1 MQKLRR
7 KKLVVPAI
15 GTFAVVLTVFMVY
28 FVAINR
34 AELLLQQLVKGQSNG
49 ELIFNVDK
57 VKLDIIHLRFEFRHP
72 ELQTRDTIS
81 TVTGYN
87 IRAKSISFKAK
98 SFIPFLLGKLIII
111 DSVLILNP
119 EIDVLK
125 YKETIKKK
133 VSLPEEMSKVYKS
146 LEIVLNVLNLNYL
159 HINSARFKIFD
170 YINPSNKPVEVSR
183 LNLTV
188 NKVTSEK
195 GPGDKRFLFADRILL
210 EVFNQDIVFSDGFH
224 GIKFKRFS
232 LNTLSQTIKL
242 DSCFIY
248 GKQPDSSAGEF
259 RSFVDTVRISKLD
272 LNQWAKNDILKMDSA
287 LCINPEVTF
296 LIPLKEKRK
305 RKNAFSDDLINKDSL
320 DFVVKRMLGNLDIGY
335 LTIKNAK
342 VKIVTKR
349 GTESKVYST
358 SNSNF
363 SIENVFVNSDPKVPI
378 QVGRFNLDVRN
389 YEGYSPDSLYVVRF
403 DNIQILNKKISLLNF
418 RVGPTASN
426 HELLSKEVRMEAF
439 EFNNINW
446 AILLYESRIVAGNVI
461 MVKPELY
468 FKLPGTKKSTTV
480 AADKKNPF
488 RTLEEIRKKVQIDD
502 ILIKD
507 GLISIEDLKGTNFSI
522 NQLNA
527 RLNVNQLLKSTDAF
541 GLMDALDTL
550 TFRNGEY
557 KNPSIQLLINEGSF
571 SKESNSLIL
580 SQIIGENN
588 DKSILAKMDN
598 VNLNGIK
605 IKSAEKISADRFT
618 WEKADLTMSTGKA
631 GNEKAVI
638 NKPKSDFKITI
649 GHLSGG
655 PTLMNFHGTNIEAST
670 QVNHIS
676 TDEIVFENDHK
687 PKIEG
692 LTIDGQSF
700 TLNQNQLKGSIS
712 GFNIYNRKISTLSN
726 VIIRL
731 PINKELAN
739 IIVPKLIFSAD
750 LFESINGKITAD
762 FIELQKPVISFT
774 ALPADFKNKTKS
786 IDDGFPLLDIGR
798 LTIDQPELTSLAS
811 SLPANIHIDP
821 GKSSWNL
828 IGLNSDSKTIKA
840 DSIRITLI
848 QPNFR
853 NDKIYMIST
862 GKESVSFTGSDFAFN
877 RRGPDN
883 NDSWSVKMNTIKSSG
898 LRFNTLSADTN
909 GQKIAINSLNL
920 ENLILNNRNVSDL
933 HELIKNNDHFLV
945 SDGDIAIENS
955 KTRIEA
961 FNLTFDKSSN
971 SLGIDSLSF
980 RPLVDKD
987 EFIKARQYQ
996 SNYMLLNT
1004 GLIKVKDIDFN
1015 LLINDSIFHSKKI
1028 TINDLYFYDYKDKRL
1043 PFQHG
1048 IEKPLLT
1055 DLLKRI
1061 NQKIL
1066 IDSILLKNAG
1076 VVYEVF
1082 NDKTQQVGIVKLSKM
1097 RGAITGVKSD
1107 NFLPTDSI
1115 KFNLFARF
1123 MGATDLRTSYAQSYT
1138 DSLSSFQLKM
1148 IASSFNLKTLNPLL
1162 KPFASALIK
1171 RGYLDT
1177 IRMSVVGQK
1186 YVAYG
1191 IMKMHYHNLNVKYL
1205 NKGIEENPSL
1215 RSWLISFFANRMVNN
1230 KNLDGSGEVYAERD
1244 PEKGFV
1250 NYWVKIFIGGLFTNT
1265 GVRTDNKQEKK
1276 YNQSIEKYNV
1286 PPIPDIPVDF

>member
-1 MQKLRR
+1 MQNLRR

-15 GTFAVVLTVFMVY
+15 VTFAVVFTVFMVY

-34 AELLLQQLVKGQSNG
+34 AESLLQQLVKGQSNG

-57 VKLDIIHLRFEFRHP
+57 VKLDIIHLRFEFRNP

-111 DSVLILNP
+111 DSVLISNP
-119 EIDVLK
+119 EIEVLK

-195 GPGDKRFLFADRILL
+195 GSGDNRFLFADRILL

-248 GKQPDSSAGEF
+248 GKQPDSSAGEY

-320 DFVVKRMLGNLDIGY
+320 DFVVKKMLGNLDIGY

-349 GTESKVYST
+349 GTESKVYNT

-418 RVGPTASN
+418 RIGPTASN

-468 FKLPGTKKSTTV
+468 FKLPGTKKNNTT

-580 SQIIGENN
+580 SQIIRENN

-598 VNLNGIK
+598 VNLK
-605 IKSAEKISADRFT
+605 
-618 WEKADLTMSTGKA
+618 
-631 GNEKAVI
+631 
-638 NKPKSDFKITI
+638 
-649 GHLSGG
+649 
-655 PTLMNFHGTNIEAST
+655 
-670 QVNHIS
+670 
-676 TDEIVFENDHK
+676 EI
-687 PKIEG
+687 
-692 LTIDGQSF
+692 
-700 TLNQNQLKGSIS
+700 
-712 GFNIYNRKISTLSN
+712 
-726 VIIRL
+726 
-731 PINKELAN
+731 
-739 IIVPKLIFSAD
+739 
-750 LFESINGKITAD
+750 
-762 FIELQKPVISFT
+762 
-774 ALPADFKNKTKS
+774 KNKTKN
-786 IDDGFPLLDIGR
+786 IDGGFPLIDINR
-798 LTIDQPELTSLAS
+798 LTIDQPEFTSLAS
-811 SLPANIHIDP
+811 NLPENMMIDP
-821 GKSSWNL
+821 GKSNWNL

-840 DSIRITLI
+840 DSIQIKLI

-877 RRGPDN
+877 RGGQDN

-898 LRFNTLSADTN
+898 IRFNTFATDTK

-933 HELIKNNDHFLV
+933 HELVNNNDHFRV
-945 SDGDIAIENS
+945 SDGNIAIENS

-961 FNLTFDKSSN
+961 INLTFDKSSN

-987 EFIKARQYQ
+987 EFIKTRQYQ
-996 SNYMLLNT
+996 SNYMQLNT
-1004 GLIKVKDIDFN
+1004 GLIKVNDIDFN

-1028 TINDLYFYDYKDKRL
+1028 TINDLYFYDYKNKRL

-1055 DLLKRI
+1055 DLLVRI
-1061 NQKIL
+1061 KPKIL

-1076 VVYEVF
+1076 IEYEVF
-1082 NDKTQQVGIVKLSKM
+1082 NDKTQQIGIVKLSKI

-1107 NFLPTDSI
+1107 DFLPSDSI

-1123 MGATDLRTSYAQSYT
+1123 MGATDLRASYAQSFT

-1148 IASSFNLKTLNPLL
+1148 IASSFNLRTLNPLL

-1171 RGYLDT
+1171 RGHLDT

-1191 IMKMHYHNLNVKYL
+1191 IMKMHYHNLKVQYL

-1215 RSWLISFFANRMVNN
+1215 RSWLISFFANRIVNN

-1244 PEKGFV
+1244 PERGFV

>member
-1 MQKLRR
+1 MQNLRR

-15 GTFAVVLTVFMVY
+15 ATFAVVFTVFLVY
-28 FVAINR
+28 FIAINR
-34 AELLLQQLVKGQSNG
+34 AESLLQQLVKGQSNG

-57 VKLDIIHLRFEFRHP
+57 VKLDIIHLRFNFKHP
-72 ELQTRDTIS
+72 ELRTRDTTS
-81 TVTGYN
+81 TVTGYH
-87 IRAKSISFKAK
+87 IRANSISFKAK

-125 YKETIKKK
+125 YKEAVKKK

-170 YINPSNKPVEVSR
+170 YLNPANKPVEVSH

-188 NKVTSEK
+188 NKVTAEK
-195 GPGDKRFLFADRILL
+195 RPGDNRFLFADRILL

-248 GKQPDSSAGEF
+248 GKQSDSSSGEY

-272 LNQWAKNDILKMDSA
+272 LNQLAKNDILKMDSA

-296 LIPLKEKRK
+296 IIPLKEKRI

-320 DFVVKRMLGNLDIGY
+320 DFVVKKMLGNIDIGY

-349 GTESKVYST
+349 GSESKVYNT

-363 SIENVFVNSDPKVPI
+363 SIEKVLVNSDPKVPI
-378 QVGRFNLDVRN
+378 QVGRFNLEVRN

-403 DNIQILNKKISLLNF
+403 DNIQILNKTISLLNF
-418 RVGPTASN
+418 RIGPTATN

-468 FKLPGTKKSTTV
+468 FKLPSTKKNH
-480 AADKKNPF
+480 AASGEKNPF
-488 RTLEEIRKKVQIDD
+488 NTLEEIRKKVQIDD

-507 GLISIEDLKGTNFSI
+507 GLISIEDLKGTNFAI
-522 NQLNA
+522 NHLNA
-527 RLNVNQLLKSTDAF
+527 RLNVNQLLQSTNVF
-541 GLMDALDTL
+541 SLIDALDTL
-550 TFRNGEY
+550 TFKNGEY
-557 KNPSIQLLINEGSF
+557 KDPSIQFLINGGSY
-571 SKESNSLIL
+571 SKNNNSLRL
-580 SQIIGENN
+580 GQIIAKNA
-588 DKSILAKMDN
+588 DQSIFAKMSN
-598 VNLNGIK
+598 VNLNGIRINTSEYFSVAK
-605 IKSAEKISADRFT
+605 FSWA
-618 WEKADLTMSTGKA
+618 KADITMNIGKKA
-631 GNEKAVI
+631 GIK
-638 NKPKSDFKITI
+638 NKSKTSISDYKLTI
-649 GHLSGG
+649 GHLTGG
-655 PTLMNFHGTNIEAST
+655 PTQLNFCSNNFEAST
-670 QVNHIS
+670 LVNRIS
-676 TDEIVFENDHK
+676 TKEIVFENDQT
-687 PKIEG
+687 PRISG
-692 LTIDGQSF
+692 LSIDGQSF
-700 TLNQNQLKGSIS
+700 VLDQKEVKSTIS
-712 GFNIYNRKISTLSN
+712 DFKIQDQQISMLSN
-726 VIIRL
+726 LIIKIPTR
-731 PINKELAN
+731 KELIN
-739 IIVPKLIFSAD
+739 ISIPKLIFSAD
-750 LFESINGKITAD
+750 IYKSINGKITAD

-774 ALPADFKNKTKS
+774 ALPEGFENKTKEA
-786 IDDGFPLLDIGR
+786 DGGFPLLDIGR
-798 LTIDQPELTSLAS
+798 LTIDQPELTSLAGN
-811 SLPANIHIDP
+811 LPAGMKIDP
-821 GKSSWNL
+821 GKSNWNL
-828 IGLNSDSKTIKA
+828 IGLNSDNKTIKS
-840 DSIRITLI
+840 DSILITLI

-853 NDKIYMIST
+853 NDKISMIST
-862 GKESVSFTGSDFAFN
+862 GKESVSFTGSDFVFN
-877 RRGPDN
+877 RDGQDN
-883 NDSWSVKMNTIKSSG
+883 NNSWSVKMNIIKSSG
-898 LRFNTLSADTN
+898 LQFNTLPEN
-909 GQKIAINSLNL
+909 IKGQKIAINSLNL
-920 ENLILNNRNVSDL
+920 ENLILNNRNMSDL
-933 HELIKNNDHFLV
+933 HELIKNNNHFRV
-945 SDGDIAIENS
+945 SDGDIVIENG
-955 KTRIEA
+955 KTRIET
-961 FNLTFDKSSN
+961 FKLTLDKSTN
-971 SLGIDSLSF
+971 SLVIDSVSF

-987 EFIKARQYQ
+987 EFMNSRQYQ
-996 SNYMLLNT
+996 SNYMKLNT
-1004 GLIKVKDIDFN
+1004 GLIKVKDFDFN
-1015 LLINDSIFHSKKI
+1015 LLINDSIFHSEKI

-1043 PFQHG
+1043 PFQYG

-1061 NQKIL
+1061 KPKIL

-1076 VVYEVF
+1076 IVYEEF
-1082 NDKTQQVGIVKLSKM
+1082 NDKTQQVGIIKLSKV
-1097 RGAITGVKSD
+1097 RGVITGVKSD

-1115 KFNLFARF
+1115 RFNLYARF
-1123 MGATDLRTSYAQSYT
+1123 MDATDLKASYAQSYA
-1138 DSLSSFQLKM
+1138 DSLSGFQLKV
-1148 IASSFNLKTLNPLL
+1148 IAGSFNLRTLNPLL

-1171 RGYLDT
+1171 SGHLDT
-1177 IRMSVVGQK
+1177 IRMSVVGRK

-1191 IMKMHYHNLNVKYL
+1191 IMKMHYHNLNVQYL
-1205 NKGIEENPSL
+1205 NKGIEENPSMKS
-1215 RSWLISFFANRMVNN
+1215 RLISFYANRIVNN

-1250 NYWVKIFIGGLFTNT
+1250 NYWVKIVIGGLFTNT

-1276 YNQSIEKYNV
+1276 YYQSIEKYNV